1 MINEYNLLFILLNQN
16 FREIDFYK
24 NQQIRQQRLKYNRS
38 KTLEY
43 KRLKE

>member
-1 MINEYNLLFILLNQN
+1 MINEYNLLLILLNQN